1 LGADRVYVL
10 PTMGAGAEV
19 GAPKTPAAAFLLAM
33 SHVLRQSFDLEIRA
47 NAGRCTLYLVAPPS
61 IANVSL
67 FSFART
73 AQLMDDARETTS
85 RWLEQA
91 SPVSPQIDVTAES

>member
-1 LGADRVYVL
+1 MYATAETILDVYTDPQV
-10 PTMGAGAEV
+10 AASASSCEI
-19 GAPKTPAAAFLLAM
+19 TPAGLL
-33 SHVLRQSFDLEIRA
+33 DA
-47 NAGRCTLYLVAPPS
+47 NATLYLVAPPS

-73 AQLMDDARETTS
+73 AQLMDDARAATS

-91 SPVSPQIDVTAES
+91 SPVRPQIDVTAES